1 LIDLQVVDQMMLI
14 LKVTNNLPLKGK
26 LSLKFLDINK
36 LPINDLKVLS
46 DSIITA
52 PLIDED
58 GLVQAGS
65 NVVSDLK
72 VIVESSQLPKL
83 RLAKNLVYTIK
94 VESEDDRK
102 ITLQK
107 ENYIKL
113 KLGKFS
119 QAE

>member
-1 LIDLQVVDQMMLI
+1 LID
-14 LKVTNNLPLKGK
+14 
-26 LSLKFLDINK
+26 
-36 LPINDLKVLS
+36 
-46 DSIITA
+46 
-52 PLIDED
+52 DE
-58 GLVQAGS
+58 GLVQTGS

-83 RLAKNLVYTIK
+83 RLAKNLVYTIR
-94 VESEDDRK
+94 VESEENRK

-119 QAE
+119 KAE